1 MRGPPGSSQYKTASR
16 LTSHPQH
23 LRNLLPVFSCE
34 LAALPRFRDIV
45 VPLERERH
53 DLCFPLSAYST
64 LTT

>member
-34 LAALPRFRDIV
+34 LAALPRLRDIV
-45 VPLERERH
+45 VPLGKRH
-53 DLCFPLSAYST
+53 DLCSPLAHPA